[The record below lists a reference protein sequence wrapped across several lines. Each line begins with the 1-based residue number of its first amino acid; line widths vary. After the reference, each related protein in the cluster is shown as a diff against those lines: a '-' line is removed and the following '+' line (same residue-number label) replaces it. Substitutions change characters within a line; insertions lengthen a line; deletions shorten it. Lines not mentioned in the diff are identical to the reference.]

1 MILLQSQCAN
11 GGDDDGGVAGDNDN
25 VASKL
30 TITLVHVEIDT
41 YRMRA
46 AEILKNLCINYTED
60 YTYLKKLKTSTNLL
74 VPQVTTICSSIL
86 NDIMSSALN

>member
-11 GGDDDGGVAGDNDN
+11 GGDDDGGVAGDDDN

-30 TITLVHVEIDT
+30 TITLVHVEINT

-46 AEILKNLCINYTED
+46 AEILKVELYF
-60 YTYLKKLKTSTNLL
+60 L
-74 VPQVTTICSSIL
+74 
-86 NDIMSSALN
+86 